1 MQGRE
6 AFLEELIEKI
16 NGIIETIEVREAEE
30 PDFGLVREFAE
41 QLREEAESLQE

>member
-6 AFLEELIEKI
+6 AFLQELVEKLNGMIDAIE
-16 NGIIETIEVREAEE
+16 NREVEE

-41 QLREEAESLQE
+41 QLREEVESLRE